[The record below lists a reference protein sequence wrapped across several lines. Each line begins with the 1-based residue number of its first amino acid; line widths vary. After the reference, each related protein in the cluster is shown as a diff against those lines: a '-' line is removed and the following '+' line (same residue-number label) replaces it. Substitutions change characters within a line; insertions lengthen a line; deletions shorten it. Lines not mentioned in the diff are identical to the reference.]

1 MLAVVESLKKRLS
14 SKEEEKV
21 ATDVLLEEALS
32 DKRDLSARLE
42 KGEQLIAQMR
52 DESLDK
58 DVQIEALQRDFD
70 EFSEKFKKELEGVER
85 ERENVK
91 G

>member
-21 ATDVLLEEALS
+21 ATDVLLEETLS
-32 DKRDLSARLE
+32 DKRNLSVQLE
-42 KGEQLIAQMR
+42 KAEQLIAQLR

-70 EFSEKFKKELEGVER
+70 DFSEKFKKELEGVER
-85 ERENVK
+85 DRENVK